1 MRENDAQYRMAANT
15 WYNALEKAAAR
26 YKAGDVVIY
35 ESETAGEK
43 YSIMET
49 DSGIRYVNVDTDQDL
64 FDGKSP
70 SQQMKIAE
78 KILKDRFVGRIFGI
92 SNGGMSISG
101 RSAHEYRGG
110 KQHSQEIVNAK
121 ARLAPEIGNFAES
134 AKFIKHENDDGGHPE
149 AIGGWDYY
157 DGYFRINDSV
167 ISKDYVAQINVINK
181 KDGRF
186 IYDVHPIKETDELV
200 QQIDPESVAQGSV
213 ETQPSVVINNIPQ
226 NPENNNKTR
235 FQLDSPIEETRDLIA
250 VRNIRQKDLSSMLEL
265 EGLPSPSIAITKADI
280 GHMTF
285 GDVTFIF
292 GKSTIDP
299 QQDSRNL
306 VFDADAWTP
315 TFLTSLVEGEI
326 NT

>member
-1 MRENDAQYRMAANT
+1 MRENEAQYRMAANT

-43 YSIMET
+43 YSIMKT

-157 DGYFRINDSV
+157 RTLFK
-167 ISKDYVAQINVINK
+167 ISDDFFSAVFVVRKDDKRNVIYDLEKINRVIGQNVLVVSPNK
-181 KDGRF
+181 
-186 IYDVHPIKETDELV
+186 
-200 QQIDPESVAQGSV
+200 QGS
-213 ETQPSVVINNIPQ
+213 Q
-226 NPENNNKTR
+226 KTCEAHSK
-235 FQLDSPIEETRDLIA
+235 LLE
-250 VRNIRQKDLSSMLEL
+250 SMKL
-265 EGLPSPSIAITKADI
+265 
-280 GHMTF
+280 
-285 GDVTFIF
+285 
-292 GKSTIDP
+292 
-299 QQDSRNL
+299 
-306 VFDADAWTP
+306 
-315 TFLTSLVEGEI
+315 FL
-326 NT
+326 